1 MAGERAYPRARN
13 LLSQSLAI
21 GARLQDPRIIGGTH
35 ALDAMCG
42 WLTGRWD
49 LARDR
54 GKEAERI
61 LRENCAGA
69 WWELSVARNALL
81 GGLLWGGQWNE
92 YASRLAEFSDD
103 ARTRNDLSS
112 LAMYRM
118 NHGAVSLARNDV
130 GQADRDL
137 LEAQRILADAWST
150 RGFHIPHFFG
160 LFCRGQVA
168 IYSGNRSAA
177 MDLLTRELPA
187 MRTSYLLR
195 VETIAILALLLEGML
210 AIACAAG
217 PVAPGKDS
225 SRSRSQSPTLRRSH
239 STEAGHLGIR
249 SRHVNRG
256 GCGCRAGPVGFGVRA
271 MVGCRART
279 EPGRHAHVCRSCA
292 LLAGAHHGRSG
303 TDRRGRGILPQ

>member
-150 RGFHIPHFFG
+150 RGFHIPHFSWTVLPGAGGYLLWQPVRCDGPSHSRIACNANIVPPTGGDHSLYLPYFWRGCWRSPAPPDQSRLARTRPDLVRRARRCAEAIRRKPAIWGSG
-160 LFCRGQVA
+160 LAMSIEAGADAAQGRFD
-168 IYSGNRSAA
+168 SACGRWSDA
-177 MDLLTRELPA
+177 ERELSRA
-187 MRTSYLLR
+187 
-195 VETIAILALLLEGML
+195 GML
-210 AIACAAG
+210 DASPQLRAIG
-217 PVAPGKDS
+217 GGT
-225 SRSRSQSPTLRRSH
+225 SR
-239 STEAGHLGIR
+239 AIG
-249 SRHVNRG
+249 N
-256 GCGCRAGPVGFGVRA
+256 
-271 MVGCRART
+271 
-279 EPGRHAHVCRSCA
+279 
-292 LLAGAHHGRSG
+292 
-303 TDRRGRGILPQ
+303 